1 MKTITEFSGTVL
13 REAAR
18 IRKLHRP
25 ARPAKRP
32 EAEQDPAPDAAAPAA
47 EAAHA
52 TEAAPPAA
60 EAAPVIYPEM
70 LAADVA
76 ARAEVAEKL
85 AIKDD
90 RLARLFEAL
99 DSVKDRVDNVRLI
112 RVLQGEDPSPSARK
126 V

>member
-47 EAAHA
+47 EAAPA
-52 TEAAPPAA
+52 TEAAPPAST
-60 EAAPVIYPEM
+60 EAQSPVEISG
-70 LAADVA
+70 A
-76 ARAEVAEKL
+76 ARRRGRALVRSRYAG
-85 AIKDD
+85 
-90 RLARLFEAL
+90 RRRGGPRRGGREAGHQG
-99 DSVKDRVDNVRLI
+99 RPPGAAVRGAGLG
-112 RVLQGEDPSPSARK
+112 QG
-126 V
+126 